1 MGKIGRH
8 LRRHWVLY
16 VMLIP
21 GLLYILVFK
30 YVPMYGLS
38 IAFKN
43 YEGVGDIA
51 KAKWIG
57 WENFE
62 TLFSKSQF
70 RRAVKNTI
78 IISFGKLLTGFPAPI
93 ILALFLDS
101 LNSTRLKK
109 IVQTAVTLPNFI
121 SWVVIYGLLYA
132 IFSPSSG
139 VVREIMTFFGY
150 KGTIPDL
157 LSSKDYFLGVIL
169 GSNIWKGAG
178 IGTIVYLAALTN
190 IDPQLYEAAS
200 IDGAGA
206 WRKLWHISLAG
217 LRSTIVIMLIFRVG
231 DLMSAGFDQIYAIS
245 NDAVISVADIIDTY
259 IRRIGLDKGNFSL
272 AAAAGL
278 FQSMIGLVLVLV
290 TNKVAKKIDPES
302 GIM

>member
-1 MGKIGRH
+1 MNKLGRY
-8 LRRHWVLY
+8 LKRHWVLY
-16 VMLIP
+16 AMLIP
-21 GLLYILVFK
+21 GLLYIIIFK
-30 YVPMYGLS
+30 YVPMYGVS
-38 IAFKN
+38 VAFKD

-51 KAKWIG
+51 KAEWVG
-57 WENFE
+57 MENFV

-70 RRAVKNTI
+70 RRAVKNTV
-78 IISFGKLLTGFPAPI
+78 IISFGKLLSGFPAPI

-101 LNSTRLKK
+101 LKSRRLKK

-139 VVREIMTFFGY
+139 VLKELLATFGY
-150 KGTIPDL
+150 NGNIPDL
-157 LSSKDYFLGVIL
+157 LSSKKYFLGVIL

-178 IGTIVYLAALTN
+178 IGTVVYLAALTN
-190 IDPQLYEAAS
+190 IDPQLYEAAA

-217 LRSTIVIMLIFRVG
+217 LRSTIVIMLIFRMG

-259 IRRIGLDKGNFSL
+259 VRRIGLDKGDFSL

-278 FQSMIGLVLVLV
+278 FQSLIGFVLVLV
-290 TNKVAKKIDPES
+290 TNKVAKMIDPDS

>member
-1 MGKIGRH
+1 MNKLGRY
-8 LRRHWVLY
+8 LKRHWVLY
-16 VMLIP
+16 AMLIP
-21 GLLYILVFK
+21 GLLYIIIFK
-30 YVPMYGLS
+30 YVPMYGVS
-38 IAFKN
+38 IAFKD
-43 YEGVGDIA
+43 YEGVGDIS
-51 KAKWIG
+51 KAEWVG
-57 WENFE
+57 MENFV

-70 RRAVKNTI
+70 RRAVKNTV
-78 IISFGKLLTGFPAPI
+78 IISFGKLLSGFPAPI

-101 LNSTRLKK
+101 LKSRRLKK

-139 VVREIMTFFGY
+139 VLKGLLAAFGY
-150 KGTIPDL
+150 NGNIPDL
-157 LSSKDYFLGVIL
+157 LSSKKYFLGVIL

-178 IGTIVYLAALTN
+178 IGTVVYLAALTN
-190 IDPQLYEAAS
+190 IDPQLYEAAA

-217 LRSTIVIMLIFRVG
+217 LRSTIVVMLIFRMG

-259 IRRIGLDKGNFSL
+259 VRRIGLDKGNFSL

-278 FQSMIGLVLVLV
+278 FQSLIGLVLVLV
-290 TNKVAKKIDPES
+290 TNKVAKMIDPDS
-302 GIM
+302 GII

>member
-1 MGKIGRH
+1 MNKLGRY
-8 LRRHWVLY
+8 LKRHWVLY
-16 VMLIP
+16 AMLIP
-21 GLLYILVFK
+21 GLLYIIIFK
-30 YVPMYGLS
+30 YVPMYGVS
-38 IAFKN
+38 VAFKD

-51 KAKWIG
+51 KAEWVG
-57 WENFE
+57 MENFV

-70 RRAVKNTI
+70 RRAVKNTV
-78 IISFGKLLTGFPAPI
+78 IISFGKLFSGFPAPI

-101 LNSTRLKK
+101 LKSRRLKK

-139 VVREIMTFFGY
+139 VLKELLAAFGY
-150 KGTIPDL
+150 NGNIPDL
-157 LSSKDYFLGVIL
+157 LSSKKYFLGVIL

-178 IGTIVYLAALTN
+178 IGTVVYLAALTN
-190 IDPQLYEAAS
+190 IDPQLYEAAA

-217 LRSTIVIMLIFRVG
+217 LRSTIVIMLIFRMG

-259 IRRIGLDKGNFSL
+259 VRRIGLDKGDFSL

-278 FQSMIGLVLVLV
+278 FQSLIGFVLVLV
-290 TNKVAKKIDPES
+290 TNKVAKMIDPDS